1 MNGKTKNRIEVLQF
15 HAYTTT
21 GKREDKDNNTH
32 VGSPCSRTKIY
43 VASVS
48 HSADDAH
55 RHPLHSFAAAAGAA
69 PGTDRRTDG
78 RARHSF
84 NTLTYVVRVMMVW
97 AF

>member
-1 MNGKTKNRIEVLQF
+1 MGKLKTESKYCNFMLM
-15 HAYTTT
+15 A
-21 GKREDKDNNTH
+21 KREDKDNNTH

-69 PGTDRRTDG
+69 PGTDRQTDG
-78 RARHSF
+78 RTDTAQF
-84 NTLTYVVRVMMVW
+84 
-97 AF
+97 